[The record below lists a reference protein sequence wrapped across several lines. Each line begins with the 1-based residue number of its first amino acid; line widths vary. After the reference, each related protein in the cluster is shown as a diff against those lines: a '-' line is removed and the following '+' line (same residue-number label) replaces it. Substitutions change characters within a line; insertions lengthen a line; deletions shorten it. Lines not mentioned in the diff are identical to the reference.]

1 MSLTKNSIIY
11 LSANIAT
18 AAIPFLLLPVL
29 TRALLPEEYGQVAM
43 FQTLVAGLVAFVGLN
58 TVGAANRKFYD
69 HTNEKE
75 LAQYNGACIHIL
87 VISTIALL
95 FICFLFSEPLSQFL
109 SIPKS
114 WLYVALIYSALS
126 FVMNLRLGQ
135 WQIRSN
141 AKKYGLMQL
150 FYGVFNMVL
159 SLIFVLYFEYG
170 AQGRVD
176 GQALAMI
183 SVAFVA
189 LISLFKEK
197 LINVTL
203 FRLTYIREALNFG
216 LPLIPHFFGAFLLTT
231 ADRFVINQNLGLSQ
245 AGIYMV
251 AVQISMAFNIIF
263 NAINKAY
270 VPWLFNI
277 LKENDSKKKK
287 LVVKY
292 TYIYFLFLLAF
303 SPLPF
308 VLGPWLMNLIAG
320 EQYQEAG
327 KVIGWL
333 CLGQILGGMYL
344 MVTNYIFFSK
354 KTGKLSIVTL
364 ISGAINL
371 LLLVYLVDI
380 IGFVGAAI
388 AFTVAKL
395 FQFLFTWLLAYKAV
409 DMPWFTI
416 EIISDQKRNV

>member
-1 MSLTKNSIIY
+1 MSLTKNSLIY

-18 AAIPFLLLPVL
+18 AAIPFLLLPIL

-69 HTNEKE
+69 NTNEQE

-87 VISTIALL
+87 FISTISLF
-95 FICFLFSEPLSQFL
+95 FICFLFSELLVQFL

-114 WLYVALIYSALS
+114 WLYVALLYSALS

-135 WQIRSN
+135 WQIRSD

-150 FYGVFNMVL
+150 FYGVFNMGL
-159 SLIFVLYFEYG
+159 SLILVLYFEHG

-176 GQALAMI
+176 GQVLA
-183 SVAFVA
+183 VAFVA
-189 LISLFKEK
+189 IAALVSLFKDK
-197 LINVTL
+197 LINFTL
-203 FRLTYIREALNFG
+203 IRLDYIKEALNFG
-216 LPLIPHFFGAFLLTT
+216 VPLIPHFFGAFLLTA

-277 LKENDSKKKK
+277 LKQDDTNKKR

-292 TYIYFLFLLAF
+292 TYIYFLFLLIL

-308 VLGPWLMNLIAG
+308 ILGPWLMNLIAG
-320 EQYQEAG
+320 DQYQEAG

-364 ISGAINL
+364 MSGAINL
-371 LLLVYLVDI
+371 ILLVFLVDM

-395 FQFLFTWLLAYKAV
+395 FQFLFTWILAYKAV

-416 EIISDQKRNV
+416 KVTSD